1 MVDIIHKLKKLTGKT
16 EKSFE
21 ITEKRKKTEK
31 FIQKIQEYQNFRTVI
46 GGRFIAKSKKY
57 KS

>member
-1 MVDIIHKLKKLTGKT
+1 MVDIIHKLKKLIGKT

-21 ITEKRKKTEK
+21 ITKKRKKTEK
-31 FIQKIQEYQNFRTVI
+31 FIQKIQEYQNFRTIV